1 MQLRPLGSSGLRVS
15 LIGLGCN
22 NFGRRIDFEATR
34 KVIDGAI
41 ALGIN
46 HFDTA
51 DVYGGD
57 GKSEEFIGA
66 LLGDRRKSVVIA
78 TKFGKLAEA
87 VPGTRGS
94 RAYVMKAAEA
104 SLKRLKTDWI
114 DLYYMHEPD
123 PRVPIEETLAALN
136 DLMKAGKVRAIGASN
151 FSAAEIAAA
160 AEVAKKAG
168 LTRFVASQDEY
179 SLLNRGIEAE
189 LVPELLKR
197 RLSLIPYFPL
207 GAGAL
212 SGKYRKGKPLP
223 EGARITKGGYE
234 QFVTPANLE
243 KVERLHEFAEK
254 RGHALLELALSWL
267 ARRAMVASIIT
278 GATRPEQLDAN
289 VRATDWAL
297 TPAEMADIE
306 RITAAS

>member
-1 MQLRPLGSSGLRVS
+1 
-15 LIGLGCN
+15 
-22 NFGRRIDFEATR
+22 
-34 KVIDGAI
+34 I

-136 DLMKAGKVRAIGASN
+136 DLMKAGKVKAIGASN
-151 FSAAEIAAA
+151 FSAAEIAA
-160 AEVAKKAG
+160 
-168 LTRFVASQDEY
+168 
-179 SLLNRGIEAE
+179 
-189 LVPELLKR
+189 
-197 RLSLIPYFPL
+197 
-207 GAGAL
+207 
-212 SGKYRKGKPLP
+212 
-223 EGARITKGGYE
+223 
-234 QFVTPANLE
+234 
-243 KVERLHEFAEK
+243 
-254 RGHALLELALSWL
+254 
-267 ARRAMVASIIT
+267 
-278 GATRPEQLDAN
+278 
-289 VRATDWAL
+289 
-297 TPAEMADIE
+297 
-306 RITAAS
+306 TA